1 MKKNLL
7 SLSFALGFFVAF
19 GQNEKSIGSINN
31 GMPNRL
37 SMNVTVAKQT
47 QGATFGEKVNAGLC
61 QAGTYIIFP
70 NKQAFLITDNEI
82 SEMTSPEIEKVNV
95 ELNAAERSI
104 AQGTSL
110 PGGAIISAAVS
121 KKGENNKLWQIRN
134 VRNNFKMPSTFPNGE
149 YELVLDLLSHSKSI
163 SSLKVS
169 LVFFVDSGTYK
180 ITSLKTKHETA
191 KNSISN
197 MR

>member
-1 MKKNLL
+1 
-7 SLSFALGFFVAF
+7 
-19 GQNEKSIGSINN
+19 
-31 GMPNRL
+31 MPNRL

-134 VRNNFKMPSTFPNGE
+134 VGNNFKMPSTFPNGE

>member
-47 QGATFGEKVNAGLC
+47 QGATFGEKINAGLC

-110 PGGAIISAAVS
+110 PGGAIIYAAVS

-134 VRNNFKMPSTFPNGE
+134 VGNNFKMPSTFPNGE